1 MHVGIDASNISSGG
15 GVTHLLNLLNEADPL
30 AYGFSEITVWAGKG
44 TASVLPE
51 RSWLKKQSPDWTE
64 KGFVQRFFTQQFK
77 LPKLV
82 KEAGCDVLFSPG
94 GTLPICCDTP
104 KVTMS
109 QNMLPFEAS
118 AAALFGRLSL
128 MRLKMRLLRS
138 AQRRSFK
145 RADGIIFLST
155 YAKAVIDRAVNG
167 LDCLCA
173 LVPHGIETRFFQ
185 APRPQRSFEGFTVDN
200 PFRLLYVSVVMPY
213 KHQVEVAAAVAKLKS
228 AGFPIECRFVGASWG
243 NYGAGFSHYLTILD
257 PVAQFL
263 KWEGHV
269 PFENLHTLYGEADG
283 FVFASSCENLPNI
296 LIEAMAE
303 GLPIACSNR
312 GPMPEVLGEAGVYFD
327 PADVDSIA
335 DCLLGLGKDQVL
347 RTRLAEAA
355 WKKAQ
360 AYSWKRC
367 ANDTFDFIAQV
378 ARVPRR
384 K

>member
-30 AYGFSEITVWAGKG
+30 AYGISAVTVWTGRN
-44 TASVLPE
+44 TAKILPN
-51 RSWLKKQSPDWTE
+51 RSWLNKQSPDWTE
-64 KGFVQRFFTQQFK
+64 QSFFQRAFAQQFK
-77 LPKLV
+77 LPRLLKS
-82 KEAGCDVLFSPG
+82 AGCDVLFSPG
-94 GTLPICCDTP
+94 GTLPVNYGTP
-104 KVTMS
+104 QVTMS

-118 AAALFGRLSL
+118 EAALFGRLSL

-145 RADGIIFLST
+145 RADGIIFLSA
-155 YAKAVIDRAVNG
+155 YAKAAIDTAVNG

-185 APRPQRSFEGFTVDN
+185 APRPQRSFEGFSGDN

-228 AGFPIECRFVGASWG
+228 SGFPIECRFVGASWG
-243 NYGAGFSHYLTILD
+243 KYGADFSHHLKRLD
-257 PVAQFL
+257 PAGQFL
-263 KWEGHV
+263 MWDGHV
-269 PFENLHTLYGEADG
+269 PFESLHTLYAEADG

-327 PADVDSIA
+327 PADVESIA
-335 DCLLGLGKDQVL
+335 DCLLGLGKDQIL

-355 WKKAQ
+355 WQKAQ
-360 AYSWKRC
+360 TYSWKRC

-378 ARVPRR
+378 ARAPRR